1 MTPREL
7 NAADRGAGPYR
18 WRFTPLQR
26 LAHIGAMVT
35 FFGLVITGLPLRF
48 AYTPWAHV
56 LIRVVGGLEAAR
68 VLHRI
73 CAVLTFANFFLH
85 VGTIA
90 RDVLRSPNRRR
101 FFWGPDSMVP
111 QMKDLRD
118 LIQMFKWFLGRGEF
132 PRFERFSYLDKFDY
146 FAEFFG
152 VTIIGCTGF
161 LLWFP
166 EFFAR
171 LLPGWIFNIATIVH
185 GYESLLAMSFIFT
198 IHFFNVHLRPE
209 KFPIDLVIFTGRAT
223 NEYLKEEH
231 PLEYERRLAAGT
243 LDELTAPPVSASTYW
258 TAMVF
263 GVATA
268 ALGVFLV
275 FLVIWAIVVS

>member
-1 MTPREL
+1 MTSRAV
-7 NAADRGAGPYR
+7 NAADRGAGPYL

-26 LAHIGAMVT
+26 LLHAVAIVT
-35 FFGLVITGLPLRF
+35 FIGLVITGLPLRF
-48 AYTPWAHV
+48 AYTTWAHV
-56 LIRVVGGLEAAR
+56 LIRVIGGLEAAR
-68 VLHRI
+68 LLHRV
-73 CAVLTFANFFLH
+73 CAILTFANFFLH
-85 VGTIA
+85 VGSLTRSI
-90 RDVLRSPNRRR
+90 LRSPDRLR

-118 LIQMFKWFLGRGEF
+118 LIQMFRWFLGRGPQ

-152 VTIIGCTGF
+152 VTVIGASGF

-223 NEYLKEEH
+223 TAYMEEEH
-231 PLEYERRLAAGT
+231 PLEFERRRAAGT
-243 LDELTAPPVSASTYW
+243 LDELTAPPVSRTGYW
-258 TAMVF
+258 LSMIF
-263 GVATA
+263 GIATGA
-268 ALGVFLV
+268 VGVFLV
-275 FLVIWAIVVS
+275 ILVIWALFTS